1 MFEQCSET
9 ALGRQA
15 QVDFAVFLVEFA
27 DPPGVR
33 RRVWLFVLAL
43 GHSRWLWGRFC
54 PARSWTPCCA
64 ATC

>member
-1 MFEQCSET
+1 MFEQRSET

-15 QVDFAVFLVEFA
+15 LVDFAEFLVEFA

-43 GHSRWLWGRFC
+43 GHSR
-54 PARSWTPCCA
+54 
-64 ATC
+64 